1 MRHDVIH
8 LIREEPAAHG
18 VFEQPKTTERMVYCA
33 VRSAGMREVYE
44 AMAHNLKPEV
54 VFVLADAAEYDGEKT
69 CRWGGF
75 VYNIIRVYQKGQQIE
90 LTVER
95 SMTK

>member
-1 MRHDVIH
+1 MRDDVIF
-8 LIREEPAAHG
+8 LISEDPDVRG
-18 VFEQPKTTERMVYCA
+18 VFEKPNTRERMVFCT

-44 AMAHNLKPEV
+44 ALAHNMRPEV

-69 CRWGGF
+69 CRWGGLI
-75 VYNIIRVYQKGQQIE
+75 YNIIRTAEKGQRIE

-95 SMTK
+95 SMTA